1 MSTIASPRD
10 SSLTG
15 RRIPLLSLSTP
26 TSTRP
31 SLDTPRS
38 SEAPLSPTHPTS
50 SSTPNPP
57 TTSTSTTTTTTTN
70 PPSLVPKRNR
80 AALREYYNLQA
91 TPLATPHAYPPSSP
105 TASSLHSFHQ
115 DDNVDDGGMD
125 GPDFDAEAYVRVTLE
140 EKTLG
145 EVLAIYRGVLGDVRA
160 LDAERKAL
168 VYDNYSKLIV
178 ATEMIGRMR
187 EGVGVGAGKGRG
199 GGEGPGREGVASV
212 EELVES
218 VRRGV
223 EGLRKEGERA
233 EREERVKRARRRAVV
248 ERVLSAPERV
258 RALVKE
264 GEIDEARRAW
274 EPELRLL
281 ERWKE
286 RGVGGGDVDLCIEE
300 GEAALRGEAGS

>member
-26 TSTRP
+26 TSSRP
-31 SLDTPRS
+31 SLETPRS

-50 SSTPNPP
+50 NSTPNPP
-57 TTSTSTTTTTTTN
+57 TTSTSLSTTTTTN
-70 PPSLVPKRNR
+70 PPSLIPKRNR
-80 AALREYYNLQA
+80 AALREYYNLHA
-91 TPLATPHAYPPSSP
+91 TPLPTPLAHPPSSP
-105 TASSLHSFHQ
+105 TTSSLHSFHQ
-115 DDNVDDGGMD
+115 DDDVGDGGMD
-125 GPDFDAEAYVRVTLE
+125 SPDFDAAAYVRATLE

-199 GGEGPGREGVASV
+199 GREGVESV

-233 EREERVKRARRRAVV
+233 EREERAKEARRRAVV
-248 ERVLSAPERV
+248 ERVLGAPERM

-264 GEIDEARRAW
+264 GEIEEARRAW

-300 GEAALRGEAGS
+300 GEAALRGEPRP